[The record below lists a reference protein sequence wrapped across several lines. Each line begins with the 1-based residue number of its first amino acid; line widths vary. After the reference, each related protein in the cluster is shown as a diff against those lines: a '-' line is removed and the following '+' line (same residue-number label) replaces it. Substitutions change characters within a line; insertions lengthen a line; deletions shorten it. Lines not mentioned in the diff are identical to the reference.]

1 MVRVLPSVRNS
12 TLGFI
17 VCLTLL
23 PSLAAEHVQLL
34 DYRLNEQIIQVPAGK
49 NGRFHLQTT
58 VFRPDGPGPF
68 PLVIINHGKDAGAPS
83 RQGRD
88 RFIYMATA
96 FVKRGYAVMVPMR
109 RGFAGS
115 TGRYIEYGCNMA
127 ANGLGQASD
136 IRDTIDYAQHLSWI
150 DSDRIVVAGQSYGG
164 LATMALGT
172 QDIPG
177 VRGLINFAGGLK
189 DNANRCDWRAELVKA
204 FGSYGAGTTLPSLW
218 MYGENDSLF
227 GPELATRMHE
237 AYVRAGGQARL
248 VEYGAFRRDAHGLI
262 GSREGEKVW
271 WTETEQFLRRIGM
284 PTRELY
290 AVAPA
295 PVIPKSDFAP
305 LDDAEAVPFLHEAG
319 RAAYREYLGKLSPRA
334 FAVAPNGAWCWAE
347 DGEDPDVRAL
357 ATCEQKGGQRC
368 RLYSID
374 NNVVWRDDEPKQQ
387 STMTLM
393 AASANAAG
401 GPMKGGTAT
410 VGGSAADGK

>member
-1 MVRVLPSVRNS
+1 M
-12 TLGFI
+12 
-17 VCLTLL
+17 
-23 PSLAAEHVQLL
+23 
-34 DYRLNEQIIQVPAGK
+34 
-49 NGRFHLQTT
+49 QTT

-83 RQGRD
+83 HQPRD

-115 TGRYIEYGCNMA
+115 TGRYVEYGCNMT

-136 IRDTIDYAQHLSWI
+136 IRDTIDYAQRLDWI

-164 LATMALGT
+164 LATMALGS
-172 QDIPG
+172 QDLPG

-189 DNANRCDWRAELVKA
+189 DNANRCDWGAELVKA
-204 FGSYGAGTTLPSLW
+204 FGTYGNNATLPSLW

-227 GPELATRMHE
+227 GPELVTHMHD

-271 WTETEQFLRRIGM
+271 WKETEQFLRRIGM
-284 PTRELY
+284 PTQELY

-295 PVIPKSDFAP
+295 PVMPKSDFAT
-305 LDDAEAVPFLHEAG
+305 LDDVEAVPFLHEGG
-319 RAAYREYLGKLSPRA
+319 RVAYREYLSKLSPRA
-334 FAVAPNGAWCWAE
+334 FALAPNGAWCWAE
-347 DGEDPDVRAL
+347 DGEEPDVRAL
-357 ATCEQKGGQRC
+357 ATCEQKSGQRC
-368 RLYSID
+368 RLYSVD
-374 NNVVWRDDEPKQQ
+374 NNVVWRDDEPRKQ
-387 STMTLM
+387 STMML
-393 AASANAAG
+393 AASAANA
-401 GPMKGGTAT
+401 PVKGGTPT
-410 VGGSAADGK
+410 VGGSSGDGK

>member
-49 NGRFHLQTT
+49 NGRLRLQTT
-58 VFRPDGPGPF
+58 LFRPDGPGPF
-68 PLVIINHGKDAGAPS
+68 PLVIINHGKDAGMPS
-83 RQGRD
+83 HQGRD

-115 TGRYIEYGCNMA
+115 TGRYVEYGCNMT

-164 LATMALGT
+164 LATMALGNK
-172 QDIPG
+172 DIPG
-177 VRGLINFAGGLK
+177 VRGLINFAGGLR
-189 DNANRCDWRAELVKA
+189 DNANRCDWRGELVKA
-204 FGSYGAGTTLPSLW
+204 FGAYGGGATLPSLW

-227 GPELATRMHE
+227 SPDLVARMHD
-237 AYVRAGGQARL
+237 AYVHAGGQARL
-248 VEYGAFRRDAHGLI
+248 VEYGAFRRDAHGLV
-262 GSREGEKVW
+262 GSREGEKIW
-271 WTETEQFLRRIGM
+271 WGETENFLRKIGM
-284 PTRELY
+284 PTKELY
-290 AVAPA
+290 AVAQA
-295 PVIPKSDFAP
+295 PVLPKSDFAS
-305 LDDAEAVPFLHEAG
+305 LDDVDAVPFLREAG
-319 RAAYREYLGKLSPRA
+319 REAYREYLSKLSPRA

-368 RLYSID
+368 RLYSVD
-374 NNVVWRDDEPKQQ
+374 NNVVWRDDEPGRQR
-387 STMTLM
+387 SMTL
-393 AASANAAG
+393 AASDIKAQA
-401 GPMKGGTAT
+401 KGGTAT
-410 VGGSAADGK
+410 VGGSAAESK

>member
-1 MVRVLPSVRNS
+1 MVRVLPSVRNT

-23 PSLAAEHVQLL
+23 PSLAAEQVQLL
-34 DYRLNEQIIQVPAGK
+34 DYRLNEQIVQVPAGK
-49 NGRFHLQTT
+49 GGHARLQTT

-83 RQGRD
+83 RQARD

-96 FVKRGYAVMVPMR
+96 FVKHGYAVMVPMR

-115 TGRYIEYGCNMA
+115 GGRYVEYGCNMT

-136 IRDTIDYAQHLSWI
+136 VHDTLDFARRQSWV
-150 DSDRIVVAGQSYGG
+150 DSERIVVAGQSYGG
-164 LATMALGT
+164 LATLALGT
-172 QDIPG
+172 QDLPG

-189 DNANRCDWRAELVKA
+189 DNANRCDWRAELVRA
-204 FGSYGAGTTLPSLW
+204 MANYGGNNRLPSLW

-227 GPELATRMHE
+227 NPELVARMHA
-237 AYVRAGGQARL
+237 AYVKAGGSAHL
-248 VEYGAFRRDAHGLI
+248 VEYGAFRRDAHGMI

-271 WTETEQFLRRIGM
+271 WGETEQFLRSIGM

-295 PVIPKSDFAP
+295 PSMPKSDFAP
-305 LDDAEAVPFLHEAG
+305 LDDVDAVPFLREAG
-319 RAAYREYLGKLSPRA
+319 RVAYKEYLSKLSPRA

-347 DGEDPDVRAL
+347 DGEDPELRAL
-357 ATCEQKGGQRC
+357 SSCEQKGGQRC
-368 RLYSID
+368 RLYSVD
-374 NNVVWRDDEPKQQ
+374 NNVVWRDDEPAKQRV
-387 STMTLM
+387 MTL
-393 AASANAAG
+393 AVTEGKGAS
-401 GPMKGGTAT
+401 AT
-410 VGGSAADGK
+410 VGGSATDSK

>member
-1 MVRVLPSVRNS
+1 MVRFLPSVRNS
-12 TLGFI
+12 TLGLI

-23 PSLAAEHVQLL
+23 PTLAAEHVQLL
-34 DYRLNEQIIQVPAGK
+34 DYRLNEQIIQIPAGK
-49 NGRFHLQTT
+49 NGRLHLQTT

-68 PLVIINHGKDAGAPS
+68 PLMIINHGKDAGAPS
-83 RQGRD
+83 QQARD

-115 TGRYIEYGCNMA
+115 SGRYVEYGCNMA

-136 IRDTIDYAQHLSWI
+136 VRDTIDYAQHLSWI

-172 QDIPG
+172 LDVPG
-177 VRGLINFAGGLK
+177 VRGLLNFAGGLR
-189 DNANRCDWRAELVKA
+189 DNANRCDWRSELVKA
-204 FGSYGAGTTLPSLW
+204 FSTYGATNKLPSLW

-227 GPELATRMHE
+227 DPELVSRMHD

-248 VEYGAFRRDAHGLI
+248 VEYGAFRRDAHGML

-271 WTETEQFLRRIGM
+271 WAETEHFLRRIGM
-284 PTRELY
+284 PTQELY

-295 PVIPKSDFAP
+295 PSIPKSDFAP
-305 LDDAEAVPFLHEAG
+305 LDDVEAVPFLREAG
-319 RAAYREYLGKLSPRA
+319 REAYKEYLSKLSPRA
-334 FAVAPNGAWCWAE
+334 FAVGPNGAWCWAE
-347 DGEDPDVRAL
+347 DGEDPEIRAL

-368 RLYSID
+368 RLYSVD
-374 NNVVWRDDEPKQQ
+374 NNVVWRDDEPNKQR
-387 STMTLM
+387 TMTL
-393 AASANAAG
+393 AAG
-401 GPMKGGTAT
+401 DISRARGSNAT
-410 VGGSAADGK
+410 VGNSAGDAK